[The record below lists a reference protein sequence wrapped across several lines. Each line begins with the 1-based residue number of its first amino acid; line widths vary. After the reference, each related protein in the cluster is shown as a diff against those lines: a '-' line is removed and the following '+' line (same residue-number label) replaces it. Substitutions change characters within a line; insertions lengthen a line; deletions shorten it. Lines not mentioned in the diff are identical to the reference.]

1 MSPEKQTLPLKID
14 GWKMTFPF
22 EMVPFQWSCVNFQG
36 VVCHR
41 IKQSSLTTSPKQTY
55 QCYKFILT
63 KELQVD
69 ESWCFTIHEIQY
81 LAILR

>member
-1 MSPEKQTLPLKID
+1 MSPERQALPLKID
-14 GWKMTFPF
+14 GWKMTCPF
-22 EMVPFQWSCVNFQG
+22 EMVLFPWPYVNFRG
-36 VVCHR
+36 VVS
-41 IKQSSLTTSPKQTY
+41 QDQTIITHNITKKNY
-55 QCYKFILT
+55 QCYKLILT